1 MNQSGKNGYK
11 RNSVLYEMMT
21 KVPLFLG
28 TYKPAFCEL
37 LGLISRRSHLNI
49 MRLSQE
55 IQIGV
60 LNPFFLSSIL
70 DRGDREILDREIE
83 MLLV

>member
-1 MNQSGKNGYK
+1 
-11 RNSVLYEMMT
+11 MMT

-70 DRGDREILDREIE
+70 DRGDREIDVTSIMVNKMTVYRSYCDW
-83 MLLV
+83 

>member
-1 MNQSGKNGYK
+1 
-11 RNSVLYEMMT
+11 MMT

-70 DRGDREILDREIE
+70 DRGDREILDRDRDVTRI
-83 MLLV
+83 MVNKMTVYRSYCDW